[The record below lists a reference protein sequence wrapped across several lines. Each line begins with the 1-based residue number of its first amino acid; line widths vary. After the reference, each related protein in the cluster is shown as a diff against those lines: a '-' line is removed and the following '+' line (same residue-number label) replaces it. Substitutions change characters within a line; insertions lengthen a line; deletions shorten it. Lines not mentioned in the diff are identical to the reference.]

1 MFDKGKRD
9 VQVVIPCHLAAPA
22 SWAVFIQIPTVE
34 KQKPGGCI
42 CTMKRISPLRFQGQ
56 YTEVCIS
63 KVLRTSSNHPEMI
76 LGENTAN

>member
-1 MFDKGKRD
+1 MFDTGKKD

-22 SWAVFIQIPTVE
+22 SWVVFIQICTVE
-34 KQKPGGCI
+34 KQKPGGFI
-42 CTMKRISPLRFQGQ
+42 CTMTRISPLRCQRQ

-76 LGENTAN
+76 LGESTAN